1 MIHEQRTRERI
12 TSVDDLVRERATHQI
27 RQRHAVADI
36 SATGA
41 HAGGAVDVGVSVPVS
56 RRTDG
61 AAPMMREL
69 GVTHLG
75 E

>member
-1 MIHEQRTRERI
+1 
-12 TSVDDLVRERATHQI
+12 
-27 RQRHAVADI
+27 
-36 SATGA
+36 
-41 HAGGAVDVGVSVPVS
+41 VPVS